1 MNFTVREII
10 LNNVDVKENVIDFIT
25 CSMSNNDMPV
35 NTVLVTQ
42 EVIFQFNLIKR

>member
-25 CSMSNNDMPV
+25 FSMSNNDMPV

>member
-10 LNNVDVKENVIDFIT
+10 LNNVDIKENVIDFIT
-25 CSMSNNDMPV
+25 CSMFNNDMPV